1 MQISGQRHAFLAKY
15 KAAALPAPPGS
26 GAPPSLLGLDVEL
39 FSNGGCAL
47 DLSGPV
53 MDRAILHLDSCYR
66 WPSLRVRGRVC
77 RTHQP
82 PHTAFRG
89 FGGPQGMMVAEAILD
104 HLCCAARADPVALR
118 TASLYAQG
126 DATHF
131 GQPLELW
138 NVPRAWAELQ
148 QSAAVAERR
157 AAVAAFNSAHAWRK
171 RGLALL
177 PTKFGIVRASRA
189 LGSRRMRGRGRVPA
203 HRAPASRTPRPP
215 QNFTAKFM
223 NQGGALVVSAR
234 ARARA
239 RDRVRVRALRAHARA
254 RPRRP
259 PDSLRARRSAA
270 RLH

>member
-177 PTKFGIVRASRA
+177 PTKFGI
-189 LGSRRMRGRGRVPA
+189 
-203 HRAPASRTPRPP
+203 
-215 QNFTAKFM
+215 NFTAKFM